1 MNKKSFSKLRNFLKK
16 EGFYVSLLVCLC
28 VIATVTAVTSK
39 YSKKVVPQ
47 TPIAEKAQ
55 NNENKVAE
63 LPKEQMNNALEVK
76 RTTKVANKSQSTKK
90 IAKKVNKST
99 AVSKNINMKFIKP
112 VEGKVVREYS
122 EVPVYWQSTNSSRP
136 HWGIDIKCEKGKPVV
151 AVMEGE
157 IESVED
163 SQDGKTITILH
174 KSNGLRSIYSNLN
187 PNVFVK
193 KGQKVKQGFVI
204 AKAGETTIR
213 ESFEKYGK
221 NFLHFA
227 ITKNK
232 NEYVNPLKY
241 VKY

>member
-1 MNKKSFSKLRNFLKK
+1 MNKKSFSKLRSFLKK

-28 VIATVTAVTSK
+28 VVATVTAVTSK

-55 NNENKVAE
+55 NKVAE

-76 RTTKVANKSQSTKK
+76 QSNKNTHKAQNAKKV
-90 IAKKVNKST
+90 AKKVNNST
-99 AVSKNINMKFIKP
+99 PVSKNTNMKFIKP
-112 VEGKVVREYS
+112 VEGKVVRQYS

-136 HWGIDIKCEKGKPVV
+136 HWGIDIKCEKGKPIV

-157 IESVED
+157 VESVED

-174 KSNGLRSIYSNLN
+174 KENGLRSIYSNLH

-193 KGQKVKQGFVI
+193 KGQKIKQGFVI
-204 AKAGETTIR
+204 AKSGETSVR